1 MGRTRDVSKILTS
14 NTSILSLASASSI
27 YQTIA
32 KTGLVE
38 ITPPTITA
46 TGGSGSISATGVV
59 SFTSASAISLNDVF
73 SATYDNYRVLCNI
86 TNASADCVIYLK
98 LRAGTDSSA
107 GYYTGGGFGSAA
119 NTQGGTAQSN
129 SGNGWQISEADTA
142 TASNHL
148 SGFSID
154 IKLPF
159 ASLYTVQSYFGNSV
173 TGAGSIYTNY
183 GGGVHGVATSYNGF
197 TVVASSGNITGTIS
211 VYGYNK

>member
-73 SATYDNYRVLCNI
+73 SST
-86 TNASADCVIYLK
+86 
-98 LRAGTDSSA
+98 
-107 GYYTGGGFGSAA
+107 
-119 NTQGGTAQSN
+119 
-129 SGNGWQISEADTA
+129 
-142 TASNHL
+142 
-148 SGFSID
+148 
-154 IKLPF
+154 
-159 ASLYTVQSYFGNSV
+159 
-173 TGAGSIYTNY
+173 YTNY
-183 GGGVHGVATSYNGF
+183 RIVINVQSATSQVEFLYRMRVSGTDTTSIDYYSQLLTANGASATAERVSQATGGTLAQITNNQSGVD
-197 TVVASSGNITGTIS
+197 TVFYRPFETVRTMVTSTSANSIDTIRFRSVGSVLADSVSYTGLTFYSSQNITGTIS